1 MYDDIRPYNDVET
14 MAALKRAST
23 NRLMDQISAFLFPG
37 KDPDIL
43 RNTLNTIHG
52 VDDFQTRVMY
62 PAVRSILAKTT
73 KGLTYEG
80 LEWFEGGRCYTMLSS
95 HRDIVLDSAF
105 IQYIF
110 RDNNLPFSEIAVGD
124 NLIYNGFVE
133 DLMRSNRMIKVI
145 RGAQPRELYRI
156 SGELSSYM
164 RMRLHDEHPASIWI
178 SHRNGRTKD
187 GIDRTE
193 QGLLKMLSLSGDPDF
208 AANMKDLSLMPVAV
222 SYEYESCGIKKAYEI
237 YVKQK
242 LGAYIKRPGEDLESI
257 ILGIMQQK
265 GHVHVAFCK
274 PITDE
279 ELAHCAALEK
289 NERFRALAAIV
300 DDRIHKAW
308 RIWPTNIAA
317 AELLNGEAPSDPHVT
332 AQFEQYIKEDL
343 DTLPRNPT
351 LRRTIREIL
360 LKIYAAPV
368 AYKTESHSLQV

>member
-1 MYDDIRPYNDVET
+1 MYEDIRPYNDAET
-14 MAALKRAST
+14 TAALKRAST

-73 KGLTYEG
+73 KGLTCEG
-80 LEWFEGGRCYTMLSS
+80 LEWFEGGRSYTMLSS

-105 IQYIF
+105 IQYLF
-110 RDNNLPFSEIAVGD
+110 KDNNLPLSEIAVGD

-156 SGELSSYM
+156 SQELSSYM
-164 RMRLHDEHPASIWI
+164 RMRLHDEQPASIWI

-187 GIDRTE
+187 GNDRTE
-193 QGLLKMLSLSGDPDF
+193 QGLLKMLSLSGDADF
-208 AANMKDLSLMPVAV
+208 AANMKDLSIMPVAV
-222 SYEYESCGIKKAYEI
+222 SYEYESCGIKKAYEL

-242 LGAYIKRPGEDLESI
+242 LGTYSKRPGEDLESI
-257 ILGIMQQK
+257 VLGIMQQK
-265 GHVHVAFCK
+265 GHVHVAFCR
-274 PITDE
+274 PISDE
-279 ELAHCAALEK
+279 EISRCGALDK
-289 NERFRALAAIV
+289 NERFRALAAII

-308 RIWPTNIAA
+308 RIWPTNIVA
-317 AELLNGEAPSDPHVT
+317 AEMLSGETPTDPHLT
-332 AQFEQYIKEDL
+332 AQFEKYLKEEL
-343 DTLPRNPT
+343 DTLPRNAA
-351 LRRTIREIL
+351 LRRTIRDIL
-360 LKIYAAPV
+360 LHIYAAPILN
-368 AYKTESHSLQV
+368 K